1 MIRVSAHAPVTNPG
15 PVTSF
20 DDKVLDAALRRPQR
34 QQALKRSGLMT
45 RELDESFDALTRLAA
60 TLLEAPVAFVGVATG
75 DHDFYKSICGAPE
88 PLASERVLTGRTFCH
103 YTMAAGTPLVI
114 DDTRAMAPWN
124 QVPTVQTMGVAAY
137 IGVPIV
143 LDGEVVASL
152 CVIDTVP
159 RAWRDRDIEAMVQL
173 ALSAQR
179 ELTLRS
185 ALALATDRLHTHE
198 STVARAAHHLRG
210 QAQVLQLCAI
220 QMRRG
225 SKDAQTRA
233 IARLDGVVD
242 ELRLQLIDLQNEAL
256 NEEHEP
262 ETVIPGGDLLRESIK
277 MMYPLAERRG
287 IHLSCDV
294 QSAARCRVAHG
305 RMLRVLN
312 TLLGEIIRA
321 VPADTQMNAT
331 LIEMAGQLHF
341 VISSTARSEPPGG
354 DDALEEAPAAPAS
367 WTLADTLLRRH
378 GGQLRVDG
386 DLTNGLVVTAVIN
399 TTAV

>member
-1 MIRVSAHAPVTNPG
+1 MIRVSAHAPA
-15 PVTSF
+15 TSPLPLRSL
-20 DDKVLDAALRRPQR
+20 DDAVLDAALSRPQR
-34 QQALKRSGLMT
+34 QQVLKRSGLLAP
-45 RELDESFDALTRLAA
+45 ELDESFDALTRLAA
-60 TLLEAPVAFVGVATG
+60 TLLEAPVAFVGVPAG

-103 YTMAAGTPLVI
+103 YTLAAGTPVVI

-124 QVPTVQTMGVAAY
+124 QVPTVQTLGVAAY
-137 IGVPIV
+137 IGVPIL

-152 CVIDTVP
+152 CVIDTSP
-159 RAWRDRDIEAMVQL
+159 RAWRDRDIDAMVQL

-225 SKDAQTRA
+225 SAEAQSSA

-242 ELRLQLIDLQNEAL
+242 DIRRQLNDLQNEAL
-256 NEEHEP
+256 DELHEP
-262 ETVIPGGDLLRESIK
+262 ETVISGGDLLRESIK
-277 MMYPLAERRG
+277 MMHPLAERRG

-312 TLLGEIIRA
+312 TLLGEVIRA
-321 VPADTQMNAT
+321 VPAGTHLNGT

-341 VISSTARSEPPGG
+341 VMSSSAQADLPDRDEPI
-354 DDALEEAPAAPAS
+354 DEAPAVPLS

-386 DLTNGLVVTAVIN
+386 DLANGLVVTAMIN